1 MDSPR
6 GPSRLGAKEGRLLP
20 GPSGPPSSGAPPS
33 FRPPPNNNS
42 SSSSSSRIRVAPA
55 LAPESEALFAAA
67 PSEEEARASAARRVW
82 RFYLWGQLANVMKAA
97 VWWSSF
103 GVLSVSLLGFPLA
116 VGLLRAA
123 FNAAL
128 VLLSPLASAAAET
141 TSMRALLLS
150 TTAAR
155 WLVWGVGIPAAWLG
169 VYVHLNRPDW
179 FLLIALS
186 LVFLDGI
193 QVAFSNVVDV
203 DCGGLDALSAQLELP
218 LLSSLRDRFGRLHN
232 LTFNLSFIL
241 FTPPV
246 ALLLLYLCPWL
257 PLPLYPTGTVEGGSP
272 TGGPPLWQQ
281 LLDKVGA
288 LPSRYSECLCLLL
301 GQGFVF
307 GCLSLLSLCF
317 YAFGL
322 PSQQRTQSGSGGPS
336 GGPLHPHGGMTAADT
351 KSEGGAS
358 GGRQGGGALAGGG
371 ADALRGAGAP
381 PPLLEWGG
389 GPLGHGGGESV
400 CSEDSLTDFSGGS
413 ESPSL
418 WAETVVRL
426 RDVKEGFH
434 LVLGK
439 KALAW
444 RVLFLALETALEDSV
459 VSVLLPLL
467 ALYTPSLFGGVKA
480 LGWEGGPPV
489 EGPLLMDPTAPAPA
503 AAAAAAAPVSILAA
517 NVWATCLIS
526 AGKVG
531 GCLGSSVMQRLWG
544 PPSLSAAFV
553 SSPRSQSS
561 SGGRSSSSSSGSS
574 SYRCLFGCVFCSS
587 LALLLLPLALLMR
600 EEWGAPWSVSVG
612 LVFVSSLL
620 FFAFSSAP
628 KMGFAALLQSLVVS
642 QQAACK
648 VFGFVGAFVT
658 VVDALCILLVNG
670 LFVSLLPRGPLAAVS
685 AVCVLFLAH
694 GLLEAILGPLL
705 VLDSEEAGDEASPGS
720 PLDNNSRDGAY
731 SDEEARGPLRFE
743 QRQAFLQGNA
753 SQLTTTA
760 TSS

>member
-6 GPSRLGAKEGRLLP
+6 GPSRLGTREGRLLP
-20 GPSGPPSSGAPPS
+20 GPPGPSSSGAPP
-33 FRPPPNNNS
+33 P
-42 SSSSSSRIRVAPA
+42 SSSSRARVAPA
-55 LAPESEALFAAA
+55 LASESEALFAAA
-67 PSEEEARASAARRVW
+67 PSEEEARALAARRVW

-116 VGLLRAA
+116 VGVLRAA

-141 TSMRALLLS
+141 ISMRSLLLS

-155 WLVWGVGIPAAWLG
+155 WLVWGVGIPAAWVG
-169 VYVHLNRPDW
+169 MCVHLSRPDW
-179 FLLIALS
+179 FLFIALS

-246 ALLLLYLCPWL
+246 ALLLLHLCPSWL
-257 PLPLYPTGTVEGGSP
+257 PLPLCLSTFTGTEGGL
-272 TGGPPLWQQ
+272 GAFLQR
-281 LLDKVGA
+281 LLETVGA
-288 LPSRYSECLCLLL
+288 PPPSRCSECLCLLL

-322 PSQQRTQSGSGGPS
+322 PSQQRSQTGDPL
-336 GGPLHPHGGMTAADT
+336 GGPLHPPGGATAADT

-358 GGRQGGGALAGGG
+358 GGRQGGGAEAFRGGG
-371 ADALRGAGAP
+371 GHP
-381 PPLLEWGG
+381 PPLEWGG
-389 GPLGHGGGESV
+389 GPGGRGGVESV

-426 RDVKEGFH
+426 LDVKEGLY
-434 LVLGK
+434 LVLGRR
-439 KALAW
+439 ALAW

-467 ALYTPSLFGGVKA
+467 ALYTPSLFGGA
-480 LGWEGGPPV
+480 GASAGAEGGGPLP
-489 EGPLLMDPTAPAPA
+489 EGPPLTGTTAAP
-503 AAAAAAAPVSILAA
+503 AAAAAAPVSILAA

-544 PPSLSAAFV
+544 PPSLSPAFV

-561 SGGRSSSSSSGSS
+561 GSGRSSSSSSSS
-574 SYRCLFGCVFCSS
+574 HRCLFGCVLGSS

-600 EEWGAPWSVSVG
+600 EWGAPRSVSVG

-670 LFVSLLPRGPLAAVS
+670 LFVSLLTRGPLAAVS
-685 AVCVLFLAH
+685 AVCMLFLSH
-694 GLLEAILGPLL
+694 GLLEALLGPLL
-705 VLDSEEAGDEASPGS
+705 VLDREDAGDDASRGS
-720 PLDNNSRDGAY
+720 PLDTNARDEAY
-731 SDEEARGPLRFE
+731 SDEGERGPLRFE
-743 QRQAFLQGNA
+743 QRQAFLQGNP
-753 SQLTTTA
+753 SQLTTTT